1 MYFSKST
8 FVELPLPTRK
18 QMCLDAQ
25 FICQNLLDL
34 QMESGDSYS
43 PCVVDIEIEVEA
55 IAKPKSGDINVGS
68 TKNGER
74 IETFLDVLQCSVL
87 LQVLAPLPSTRLG
100 PALQI

>member
-1 MYFSKST
+1 MYFSTSS

-34 QMESGDSYS
+34 QMDSYS
-43 PCVVDIEIEVEA
+43 PCVEVET
-55 IAKPKSGDINVGS
+55 IAKPKSGDINVRS

-74 IETFLDVLQCSVL
+74 IETFLDVLFYCRCFL
-87 LQVLAPLPSTRLG
+87 LYPQLDLG
-100 PALQI
+100 QL